1 MEIGELT
8 SQREA
13 EGDGCGGVVV
23 VPLCAFLVAYMV
35 ILSVWVNLGCCF
47 GVMEYWV
54 NYCGLGVVFC
64 VCVCMCGC
72 VYHHRK

>member
-1 MEIGELT
+1 MYQGVADVEIGELT

-47 GVMEYWV
+47 GVVEYWV
-54 NYCGLGVVFC
+54 NCCGLGVVFC
-64 VCVCMCGC
+64 GDFLG
-72 VYHHRK
+72 